1 MTMRNTGF
9 AQLWVLLIGVS
20 LLGAAAPAQA
30 GDGGFGR
37 FCKTWMG
44 KLEQRE
50 RRNIDLMTLRKRG
63 AETVGEYTGYAR
75 KAIECKPRSQ
85 VTPGKP
91 AVGTLVYH
99 ELKYRKSGPTQ
110 AAAKR
115 AKPTV
120 VQRTE
125 VMEVF
130 RYDGKRWTY

>member
-1 MTMRNTGF
+1 MRSTGI
-9 AQLWVLLIGVS
+9 ARYLVLLIGIP
-20 LLGAAAPAQA
+20 LLGCAAGRAHA
-30 GDGGFGR
+30 GDGGFGS

-50 RRNIDLMTLRKRG
+50 RHNLNRMALRQRG
-63 AETVGEYTGYAR
+63 AQTVGEYTGYAR
-75 KAIECKPRSQ
+75 KAVECKPTSQ

-99 ELKYRKSGPTQ
+99 ELKYRKAGPSR
-110 AAAKR
+110 AAAKQ

-130 RYDGKRWTY
+130 RYDGRRWTY